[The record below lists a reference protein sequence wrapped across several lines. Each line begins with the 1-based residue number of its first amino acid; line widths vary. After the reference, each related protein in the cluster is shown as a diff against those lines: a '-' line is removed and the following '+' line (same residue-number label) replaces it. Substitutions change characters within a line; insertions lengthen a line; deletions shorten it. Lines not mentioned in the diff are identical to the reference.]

1 MILFL
6 LRAQTWAKPQPNGA
20 VAVLV
25 VNGDANPVGSVKI
38 TLADVNVSSTAKF
51 TVFDIWKEEM
61 LPGAFHNNA
70 VT

>member
-1 MILFL
+1 
-6 LRAQTWAKPQPNGA
+6 